1 LFGNTALH
9 YAAKHGSVDTLEYI
23 LSHDDCDVDPQNTHG
38 ETPLQLSITSEIID
52 DPEIRQA
59 VVESL
64 LDAGADIRTKGSGTV
79 LDFLDERKADDA
91 KIIALLRRAQV
102 EANISKYD
110 IADDDD
116 DDDDGSVGSGSD
128 DD

>member
-1 LFGNTALH
+1 
-9 YAAKHGSVDTLEYI
+9 
-23 LSHDDCDVDPQNTHG
+23 
-38 ETPLQLSITSEIID
+38 
-52 DPEIRQA
+52 
-59 VVESL
+59 
-64 LDAGADIRTKGSGTV
+64 V

-116 DDDDGSVGSGSD
+116 EDDDDGSVGSGSD